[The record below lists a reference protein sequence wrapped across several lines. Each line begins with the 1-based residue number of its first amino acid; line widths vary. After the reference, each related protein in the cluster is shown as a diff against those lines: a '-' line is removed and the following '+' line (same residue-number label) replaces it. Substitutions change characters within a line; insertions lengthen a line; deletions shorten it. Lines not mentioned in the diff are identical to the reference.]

1 MAQWSHGHGAKNPA
15 SAPPILCR
23 VTTLRVATF
32 NVHHCEGLDGTVDVE
47 RVARVI
53 ERTRA
58 DLVALQELD
67 DGMPR
72 TGREDQP
79 AELSRMTGLDVTFY
93 PTLERQGG
101 RYGIG
106 IAARA
111 GGPFEFRPLPQL
123 ADEEPRGY
131 LIGPFRGA
139 TVVAGHLSLQP
150 EPKIRQT
157 RALIA
162 ALERFGGPFIVLG
175 DLNQS
180 SWRLRRTARGAFR
193 VPIWPRRTMARRW
206 SQRDHIVA
214 GRGARI
220 VRRDVVQT
228 DASDH
233 YALAAD
239 VGLE

>member
-1 MAQWSHGHGAKNPA
+1 
-15 SAPPILCR
+15 

-32 NVHHCEGLDGTVDVE
+32 NVHHCEGLDGSVDIE
-47 RVARVI
+47 RIARVI
-53 ERTRA
+53 EKTRA

-72 TGREDQP
+72 TRRVDQP
-79 AELSRMTGLDVTFY
+79 AELERATGLTVTFH
-93 PTLERQGG
+93 PTLERRGG

-131 LIGPFRGA
+131 LIGAFRGA
-139 TVVAGHLSLQP
+139 TVVATHLSLQA
-150 EPKIRQT
+150 EPRDRQT
-157 RALIA
+157 RALLA
-162 ALERFGGPFIVLG
+162 ALDRFGGPFILLG

-180 SWRLRRTARGAFR
+180 SWRLRRTASGAFR
-193 VPIWPRRTMARRW
+193 VPVWPRRTMARRW
-206 SQRDHIVA
+206 SQRDHVVA
-214 GRGARI
+214 GRGAAI
-220 VRRDVVQT
+220 AKRDVIET
-228 DASDH
+228 DSSDH

-239 VGLE
+239 VRLA

>member
-1 MAQWSHGHGAKNPA
+1 M
-15 SAPPILCR
+15 
-23 VTTLRVATF
+23 TTLRVATF
-32 NVHHCEGLDGTVDVE
+32 NVHHCEGLDGKVDIG

-72 TGREDQP
+72 TQRVDQP
-79 AELSRMTGLDVTFY
+79 AELSRATGLEVTFH
-93 PTLERQGG
+93 PTLERRGG

-106 IAARA
+106 IAARD
-111 GGPFEFRPLPQL
+111 GGPFEYRALPQL

-131 LIGPFRGA
+131 LIGPFRGT
-139 TVVAGHLSLQP
+139 TVVAAHLSLQP

-180 SWRLRRTARGAFR
+180 SWRLRRSARGAFS
-193 VPIWPRRTMARRW
+193 VPVLPRRTMARRW

-214 GRGARI
+214 GRGAR
-220 VRRDVVQT
+220 VVSRDVIET

-239 VGLE
+239 VALA